1 MAQDK
6 ASAAGATELRSFM
19 QSVLEDIRVLER
31 MIEEGMIERDVRRI
45 LDDLVTTRRQA
56 MSDPFAT
63 WIEAL
68 TATRLGLRSP
78 AAVEQESP
86 RATQVW
92 VQTLLVHASSPQHW
106 FAPNPVGQ
114 AIPRAMQ
121 LLHR

>member
-1 MAQDK
+1 MVPQHS
-6 ASAAGATELRSFM
+6 ASLVHESPYIVHATQALFTHTSEIVVLPGA
-19 QSVLEDIRVLER
+19 
-31 MIEEGMIERDVRRI
+31 
-45 LDDLVTTRRQA
+45 RQHGNA
-56 MSDPFAT
+56 
-63 WIEAL
+63 
-68 TATRLGLRSP
+68 P